1 MTRDFDPSDDLGR
14 IADGLEAVTLARRG
28 STPGG
33 APAPIAHALRRS
45 VSMREAAASDGRYTA
60 ADVTWHLPVAELAQS
75 PRLGDLI
82 RSGDGR
88 QWTVLEV
95 RLTTLGTRWRCT
107 TRSLAVVY
115 GLDDTITILKAA
127 YVQGAG
133 GAAEA
138 TWLPWK
144 TGVRARIQPLRS
156 SPGGQHESRQ
166 VIARC
171 QIFVEEE
178 LALSPAHRI
187 AGPDGTIY
195 KVLGVTA
202 AERLGELQTIEAEVT
217 PWP

>member
-1 MTRDFDPSDDLGR
+1 MTDAFDPSDDLAR

-33 APAPIAHALRRS
+33 PPARVAHALRRS
-45 VSMREAAASDGRYTA
+45 VSLREAAVSGGRYTA
-60 ADVTWHLPVAELAQS
+60 ADVTWHLPVAELGQS

-82 RSGDGR
+82 RSGDER

-107 TRSLAVVY
+107 ARSLAVVY
-115 GLDDTITILKAA
+115 GLDDTITLLKAA
-127 YVQGAG
+127 YAAGAG

-144 TGVRARIQPLRS
+144 TGVRARIQPVQS
-156 SPGGQHESRQ
+156 SPGSQHESRQ
-166 VIARC
+166 TIVRC
-171 QIFVEEE
+171 QIFVEDEPV
-178 LALSPAHRI
+178 LSPMHRI

-195 KVLGVTA
+195 KILSVSG